1 MDILY
6 IGAIAGLVLGAILS
20 IVFGIYSKSGAE
32 SFVRSLFGIST
43 YDLIFGGIIFIVV
56 ASFVFLATISGIVRD
71 LKYPTT
77 KPLNFVIE
85 TLLMAILPA
94 IVFVIMTPLRGYKIT
109 GQTIEEFMVLVAKFG
124 LLHILLQ
131 FSGFYTS
138 VFSS

>member
-109 GQTIEEFMVLVAKFG
+109 GKTIEEFMVLLAKFG
-124 LLHILLQ
+124 ILHLLLQ